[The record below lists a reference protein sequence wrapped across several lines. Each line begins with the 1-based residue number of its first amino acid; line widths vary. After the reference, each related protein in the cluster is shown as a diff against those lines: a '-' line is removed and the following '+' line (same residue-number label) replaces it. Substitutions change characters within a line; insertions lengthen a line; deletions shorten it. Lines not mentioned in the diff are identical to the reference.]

1 MSTWLGALA
10 KGGVIGASPGSA
22 RSDDSTSRGASAR
35 SEHEEAGEAV
45 AAFVV
50 GDERLEELRR
60 WWGTLSPEDVAREK
74 NAAIE
79 ICIWM
84 ANADRR
90 LDPEEA
96 HMLRAIILE
105 SGLDEDA
112 QDELVAAVDDPP
124 SLAAIEERLTHP
136 VLRELLLALAWEL
149 AAADG
154 EIDLRERDFHVG
166 LALRLGIDQARA
178 REIRESISAEIENNI
193 AR

>member
-10 KGGVIGASPGSA
+10 KGGLLAS
-22 RSDDSTSRGASAR
+22 D
-35 SEHEEAGEAV
+35 HEEAGHAV

-50 GDERLEELRR
+50 GDERLEALRA
-60 WWGTLSPEDVAREK
+60 WWEAQPADVVAREK
-74 NAAIE
+74 RGAIE

-96 HMLRAIILE
+96 HMLRAIVLE
-105 SGLDEDA
+105 SHLDEDT
-112 QDELVAAVDDPP
+112 QDELVASIHDLP
-124 SLAAIEERLTHP
+124 SLEGIEDRLTHP

-154 EIDLRERDFHVG
+154 EIDVRERDFHVG
-166 LALRLGIDQARA
+166 LALRLGIDEARA
-178 REIRESISAEIENNI
+178 REIREAISAELENGYV
-193 AR
+193 R

>member
-10 KGGVIGASPGSA
+10 KGGLL
-22 RSDDSTSRGASAR
+22 DND
-35 SEHEEAGEAV
+35 HEEAGHAV

-60 WWGTLSPEDVAREK
+60 WWKAQPDADVARETRG
-74 NAAIE
+74 AIE

-96 HMLRAIILE
+96 HMLRAIVLE
-105 SGLDEDA
+105 SQLDEDT
-112 QDELVAAVDDPP
+112 QDELVAAIHDLP
-124 SLAAIEERLTHP
+124 SLDGIEERLTHP

-154 EIDLRERDFHVG
+154 RIDLRERDFHVG
-166 LALRLGIDQARA
+166 LALRLGIDDARA
-178 REIRESISAEIENNI
+178 REIREAIGAEIENTYV
-193 AR
+193 R